1 MNKKYVFIGPESS
14 GKTTLCKKLAE
25 QLNVLWVPEACRLA
39 AEKKPIN
46 PEKIDFQFT
55 LDDFQKM
62 ALHQNEMEY
71 NCQQVSKEFLICD
84 NDSFALTIWCERYLG
99 KYYKE
104 IYKIYEDAKHLN
116 NSEKIYILTKPNVP
130 FVQDGYRDGEH
141 IRDWMFQRFVEELT
155 RNKMTYYII
164 DSPNY
169 DQRYNK
175 ALEIIFEIENI
186 AKQ

>member
-1 MNKKYVFIGPESS
+1 MNKKYVFVGPESS

-25 QLNVLWVPEACRLA
+25 QLNILWVPEACRLA
-39 AEKKPIN
+39 AEKKLIN

-71 NCQQVSKEFLICD
+71 NCQQLSKEFLICD

-99 KYYKE
+99 KYYQE

-116 NSEKIYILTKPNVP
+116 NFEKIYILTKLKWLP
-130 FVQDGYRDGEH
+130 
-141 IRDWMFQRFVEELT
+141 
-155 RNKMTYYII
+155 
-164 DSPNY
+164 
-169 DQRYNK
+169 
-175 ALEIIFEIENI
+175 
-186 AKQ
+186 